1 MSASI
6 PPLRESIQL
15 EPASGDQSYAAI
27 LSDTTLGQRL
37 RLDDRG
43 LQVARLLDRPQTLSE
58 LAERMGAQPANAQ
71 NVVQVFTRL
80 HLLDTPESRAFVADA
95 EATRAWQVDNPDAVP
110 LLVRPDAAFT
120 CSMCGGCCGGHNV
133 GPVMADVAT
142 GIQEVVDSLEGDI
155 KGKKGLLATLPSALP
170 DGDDNQVICHSRNGS
185 CVFLDGEQKCTLH
198 RRFGADKKPRVCRLF
213 PYEFIA
219 TPEGIAVSI
228 SSECRGF
235 GKSRHGVPLSEQHEA
250 LKDLLSLVPSIR
262 SVRPVLMLD
271 ATTPMT
277 YADYLRFEEECHE
290 IVEAGDP
297 SIATLLA
304 MREACERARG
314 QNGAKDQAVDVEAL
328 RETLRQFV
336 DDLFQMIA
344 GLRSVFEQD
353 FDDVRVHTAG
363 LDGLEDAVDVLGTRA
378 SDLVMPL
385 RESSQQLLFRER
397 VHHFLHGKQLTT
409 SKTVVSGLAR
419 LSFHWFLARAL
430 MIARARQVKRVHLV
444 DQDVVDAVAMMTFQ
458 LRNQAV
464 SNGLNVLEDA
474 IVDLFY
480 EKLPL
485 LVAHAAELSLEDG
498 RLELHKF

>member
-6 PPLRESIQL
+6 PPLRDSIQL
-15 EPASGDQSYAAI
+15 EPTSGDESYAAI

-37 RLDDRG
+37 RLDERG
-43 LQVARLLDRPQTLSE
+43 LQVARLLDRPQSLSE
-58 LAERMGAQPANAQ
+58 LADRMGADPVNAQ
-71 NVVQVFTRL
+71 NVVQVFARL

-95 EATRAWQVDNPDAVP
+95 EATRAWQVDNLGDVP
-110 LLVRPDAAFT
+110 LLIRPDAAFT

-133 GPVMADVAT
+133 GPVMADVAA

-155 KGKKGLLATLPSALP
+155 KGKKGFLAKLPSAQP
-170 DGDDNQVICHSRNGS
+170 DGDENQVICHSRNGS

-219 TPEGIAVSI
+219 TPEGIAVSV

-235 GKSRHGVPLSEQHEA
+235 GRSRHGVPLSEQQQA
-250 LKDLLSLVPSIR
+250 LKDLLSLVPSVR

-271 ATTPMT
+271 GTTPLAYT
-277 YADYLRFEEECHE
+277 DYLRFEEECHD
-290 IVEAGDP
+290 IVEAGNP
-297 SIATLLA
+297 SMATLLA
-304 MREACERARG
+304 LREACEQARG
-314 QNGAKDQAVDVEAL
+314 RNVDTTPAVDVETLRAAL
-328 RETLRQFV
+328 REFV
-336 DDLFQMIA
+336 GDLVQMIA

-353 FDDVRVHTAG
+353 FDDVRVHTSG
-363 LDGLEDAVDVLGTRA
+363 LDSLEDAVDVLGTRMI
-378 SDLVMPL
+378 DMVQPL
-385 RESSQQLLFRER
+385 RESSQQHLFRER

-419 LSFHWFLARAL
+419 LSFHWFMARAL

-444 DQDVVDAVAMMTFQ
+444 EQDVVDAVAMMTFQ

-474 IVDLFY
+474 LVELFY

-485 LVAHAAELSLEDG
+485 LIAHADDLSLEDG